1 MSSKKSVKVE
11 VKKDNTKQLLKQLES
26 MKRLDL
32 LVGVPQEEAER
43 EDGEITNAQL
53 MFIHSE
59 GSPARNIP
67 PRPVIDMTL
76 KEEKQKINDK
86 FKKAINNV
94 LSGGNPRTELER
106 LGIYVVNKIKAKFG
120 SEDLAPLQPATIKA
134 KGSDRPLIDTGQL
147 RNSITYIIRGKNDK
161 H

>member
-1 MSSKKSVKVE
+1 MSSKSVKVK
-11 VKKDNTKQLLKQLES
+11 VRKDNTKQLLKKLES

-32 LVGVPQEEAER
+32 LVGVPQEETER
-43 EDGEITNAQL
+43 EDNEITNAQL

-59 GSPARNIP
+59 GSPAHNIP
-67 PRPVIDMTL
+67 PRPVIEMTL
-76 KEEKQKINDK
+76 KEEKEKISEK
-86 FKKAINNV
+86 FKKALNV
-94 LSGGNPRTELER
+94 VVKGGDPRTELEK

-147 RNSITYIIRGKNDK
+147 RDSITYVVRKK
-161 H
+161 